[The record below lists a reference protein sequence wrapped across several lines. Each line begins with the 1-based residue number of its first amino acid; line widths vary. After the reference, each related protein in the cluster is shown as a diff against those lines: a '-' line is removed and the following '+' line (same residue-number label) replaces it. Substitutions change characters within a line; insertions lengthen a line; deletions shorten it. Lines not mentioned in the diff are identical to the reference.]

1 MKPFNTHFNMLTLYL
16 ACILN
21 VKGQVPNIPILW
33 LDAAVGI
40 SQNAVNQVSEWKG
53 KNNHNKVIQDIV
65 ANHATY
71 IPASIG
77 NLPAFRFICIQIK
90 PILI

>member
-1 MKPFNTHFNMLTLYL
+1 ML
-16 ACILN
+16 ILFFGFITFSN
-21 VKGQVPNIPILW
+21 AQVPNNPILW

-40 SQNAVNQVSEWKG
+40 SQNASNQVSEWKG